1 MRTAILHNF
10 LIEAT
15 IMSSIAI
22 VLMMILRKTM
32 RRQLGNSAICFG
44 WLLVAAR
51 LLLPISFSNP
61 LIHSIRSPFAA
72 DLAIRPISGQIL
84 VRTRDAVGQLSST
97 LWRTGND
104 VAANAVEDLYQGL
117 YFGQTSMLLAKIY
130 AVGLILVVG
139 WFIFSNVRFR
149 MKLRAGQI
157 EPISGK
163 LLAQY
168 EAMCKERGVKP
179 VPVIFT
185 DPLPSACLVGVI
197 RPYIALPLTA
207 SPADAIHVLTHEVCH
222 LKNHDHLWSLLRLVC
237 CMVHWFN
244 PLVWIAADMSRT
256 DTELRCDDR
265 VVKPMNAEQRKN
277 YANILILAA
286 ARKNAPGVAVLATG
300 MTMTGKKLKT
310 RVLTVLKGK
319 EPLRWLT
326 VTFCVLASMCL
337 VGAFAT
343 SELPEQISNFDP
355 GDPIAHHV
363 TDAMRGNTT
372 FKSET
377 DAETYAN
384 EIWQTVLGGSESSS
398 TVQFLEGRHYVQA
411 TENATGAYWYMLLND
426 SGIVVDY
433 GCSALSN
440 SVEGVAIAPQDN
452 INYEDQIVEAGDFM
466 TPLIE
471 QLAPGISSVTTAVSL
486 EQIVVFGDVYE
497 FHFSLMPKDEISDYV
512 WVVVRKAP
520 DGMMKLVEFTAQGNG

>member
-1 MRTAILHNF
+1 
-10 LIEAT
+10 
-15 IMSSIAI
+15 MSSIAI

-104 VAANAVEDLYQGL
+104 AAANAVEDLYQGL

-237 CMVHWFN
+237 CTVHWFN

-277 YANILILAA
+277 YANILVLAA
-286 ARKNAPGVAVLATG
+286 ARRNAPGVAVLATG

-326 VTFCVLASMCL
+326 ITFTVLASMCL

-343 SELPEQISNFDP
+343 SELPEQINHYDSQ
-355 GDPIAHHV
+355 GLAIRSL
-363 TDAMRGNTT
+363 TDDIVGNE
-372 FKSET
+372 SINNV
-377 DAETYAN
+377 DAAQAYAN
-384 EIWQTVLGGSESSS
+384 QVWVDVMGGSDSSV
-398 TVQFLEGRHYVQA
+398 TATLEGEKYEVNA
-411 TENATGAYWYMLLND
+411 AENASGIQWYMR
-426 SGIVVDY
+426 I
-433 GCSALSN
+433 SN
-440 SVEGVAIAPQDN
+440 SGVVVSCSSNEMFSTDQVYIDPEENASYSNEITQAADYLRMIA
-452 INYEDQIVEAGDFM
+452 
-466 TPLIE
+466 E
-471 QLAPGISSVTTAVSL
+471 QLAPGIYDKVKN
-486 EQIVVFGDVYE
+486 ENFDYIYKIGDKTY
-497 FHFSLMPKDEISDYV
+497 FHFSLIPKDDSVDAAWCIVSMT
-512 WVVVRKAP
+512 P
-520 DGMMKLVEFTAQGNG
+520 DGTMQVIHFTTEGNG